1 MSNICKF
8 IDADGSLRQILI
20 YRNVCYSNPLTRKL
34 VNVLFLK
41 LFLQI
46 LRKQHWTSCIK
57 LIVCLENLLKY
68 WQTHAICSLYISEKF
83 SFPQTLFNP
92 YSFFGF
98 STTFMNKINTKRI
111 LWSFFM
117 RCTAQ
122 WMGWIPIQGMSFSSP
137 HTFFKRNPS
146 KRLVVV
152 QQVRWAFLN
161 ILTGKISYVFFLFET
176 LTFYFSMTYW

>member
-111 LWSFFM
+111 LWSFLCDVLLNEWAEYLF
-117 RCTAQ
+117 RV
-122 WMGWIPIQGMSFSSP
+122 WVLVH
-137 HTFFKRNPS
+137 HTP
-146 KRLVVV
+146 
-152 QQVRWAFLN
+152 FLN
-161 ILTGKISYVFFLFET
+161 VTRVKG
-176 LTFYFSMTYW
+176 